1 MCPAAQQVHLPQSR
15 VMNAKLLSVLAI
27 ALLARCARTAGLESN
42 SAVPPLHRADA
53 LRGMFAAQ
61 LEVTGQTL
69 NEFMCAATLSGLP
82 RHCDDATAL
91 LWANATAVN
100 GEIAVAAVLQSLVAE
115 LSKDVFLALESI
127 KSIADVVGSGGNV
140 VETVLPG
147 AQPWAVG
154 SASEPT
160 YRGQMVSMSPAV
172 HVPAYSSSDP
182 VAAAIDADV
191 NMLGGTASTL
201 RDLYSKA
208 TIPVMVAAMTGAAIY
223 MPAPS
228 RAPDARTQ
236 PWFQGA
242 VLPSRN
248 VIIVVDFWTADT
260 EWGVARVAQV
270 VALHPPPA
278 PTQLH
283 SPCFAGCSGAY
294 SNFCDVHG
302 PRMPGLQRRY
312 RCPVTNRAVFCC

>member
-1 MCPAAQQVHLPQSR
+1 
-15 VMNAKLLSVLAI
+15 
-27 ALLARCARTAGLESN
+27 
-42 SAVPPLHRADA
+42 
-53 LRGMFAAQ
+53 MFAAQ

-115 LSKDVFLALESI
+115 LAKDVFLALESI

-208 TIPVMVAAMTGAAIY
+208 TVPVMVAAMTGAAIY

-270 VALHPPPA
+270 CVCGGVAVQRPPA